1 MSLKLNQLKTK
12 SLFKELDYLS
22 SEIEW
27 KEMYVYDMES
37 EFLLK
42 VKELLESDSELK
54 KLYDERCPTPIEK
67 PPLEHIIDEGEEEI
81 IEGDIDFVSKDPK
94 LKSLYRE
101 VVKLTHPDKTDD
113 SDMNELYL
121 KVTKMYE
128 QDDMFGM
135 YRICNELGIPY
146 DVESSESEGLV
157 ESISKLKSRIKFLEN
172 SYTYTWAN
180 TEDEK
185 VRDKLIYDF
194 IKQQIS

>member
-37 EFLLK
+37 EFLIK
-42 VKELLESDSELK
+42 VKELLESDSELRE
-54 KLYDERCPTPIEK
+54 LYDDKCPTPIKK
-67 PPLEHIIDEGEEEI
+67 PPLEHIIEDEEI
-81 IEGDIDFVSKDPK
+81 IEDVDFITKDPK

-113 SDMNELYL
+113 SEMNELYL

-128 QDDMFGM
+128 QDDMFGV
-135 YRICNELGIPY
+135 YRICNELGISY
-146 DVESSESEGLV
+146 DMKVDESVGLI
-157 ESISKLKSRIKFLEN
+157 ENITQLKSRIEFLEN

-180 TEDEK
+180 TEDEDL
-185 VRDKLIYDF
+185 RNNLIYDF